1 VQSDVAGAAALKK
14 HIESALLGATELVSQ
29 STQRLSALTAELP
42 RMQGWLR
49 QTSAKVSAS
58 LPDTQHV
65 QQWVREGAAG
75 LGWQDDPRS
84 GSLEHVERVLTQIVA
99 AIRQDTDRHAR
110 VVIGSAIGKASGV
123 LAVGGV
129 SALITSLGAASTG
142 TAIASLSGAAATT
155 AKLYWLGSTIG
166 LGVAAGGVML
176 TAGGLGVTVAAGMAG
191 KRLLIGQPRQEDD
204 LQEHEKA
211 ILVAC
216 VSLAG
221 LVKRD
226 IESGRSLGAGEKK
239 LVAEHAL
246 IPLVHQIDQHWD
258 QESLEQNGKS
268 ECRPFSSNLALF
280 HQRKL
285 DRCRSQLSRV
295 TISWLSNPSDR

>member
-1 VQSDVAGAAALKK
+1 
-14 HIESALLGATELVSQ
+14 
-29 STQRLSALTAELP
+29 
-42 RMQGWLR
+42 M
-49 QTSAKVSAS
+49 
-58 LPDTQHV
+58 
-65 QQWVREGAAG
+65 
-75 LGWQDDPRS
+75 
-84 GSLEHVERVLTQIVA
+84 
-99 AIRQDTDRHAR
+99 
-110 VVIGSAIGKASGV
+110 
-123 LAVGGV
+123 
-129 SALITSLGAASTG
+129 
-142 TAIASLSGAAATT
+142 
-155 AKLYWLGSTIG
+155 
-166 LGVAAGGVML
+166 AAGGVML